1 MEEEEEI
8 RTSIQCSVAM
18 QQISCSRGPRQ
29 LFPVNE
35 KEEEEEEV
43 EEENKGEEEEEEEE
57 EVVEEVEEEEEEEEE
72 EEITTAMQSSATM
85 QHSCTCGPWQLFFFF
100 Q

>member
-35 KEEEEEEV
+35 KEEEEEE
-43 EEENKGEEEEEEEE
+43 EEG
-57 EVVEEVEEEEEEEEE
+57 VVEEVEEEEEEE

-85 QHSCTCGPWQLFFFF
+85 QHSCTCGPWQLFFFPVNKEEEEKRWRKRK
-100 Q
+100 